1 LGNTPQD
8 ASIPGTLL
16 DFFTDVPIS
25 YFFIQDTKNH
35 AIRNVTLSKQ
45 MQDTLAELGPSTPD
59 AGRLGI
65 LQVVVSYPGEP
76 DQAVM
81 DKFVFNE
88 PDGHPLAVVDM
99 TKMVSSYEG
108 LQTLLSL
115 RKRVTGNQGNEP
127 SSAKKAEIPAQ

>member
-1 LGNTPQD
+1 M
-8 ASIPGTLL
+8 
-16 DFFTDVPIS
+16 PIS
-25 YFFIQDTKNH
+25 RYTTRFLHRCCRALTFYQDIKNH

-45 MQDTLAELGPSTPD
+45 MQDTSAELGPSTPD

-99 TKMVSSYEG
+99 TKIVPSYED

-127 SSAKKAEIPAQ
+127 SSAKRAPNNEIPAQ